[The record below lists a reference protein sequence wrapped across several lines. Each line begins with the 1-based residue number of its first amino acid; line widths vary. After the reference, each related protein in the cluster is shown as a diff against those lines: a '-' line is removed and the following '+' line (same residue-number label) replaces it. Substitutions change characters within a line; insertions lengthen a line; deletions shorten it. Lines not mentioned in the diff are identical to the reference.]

1 MNITTYL
8 ETYQQT
14 LFQTFVNAKQTNNI
28 SHAYLLVGEEGTPLK
43 EVAVHLAKTLLCDE
57 ASPLACDNCLTCH
70 RIDSGNYADFFV
82 YDGSETSIKK
92 EDVAQ
97 IEKTFST
104 TSVEAKGILIYIVH
118 LVEQM
123 TIEATNALLKFLEE
137 PGKNIFA
144 FLTTHNE
151 NNVLPTILSRSQ
163 TIRLNLIKRDE
174 LLSLLKTSELTN
186 IDKELLSSF
195 YNLPLLIEEQ
205 SKSESYLKLK
215 EVLLDLLSEMSE
227 NIKNSYITASK
238 IIPTLRDRY
247 LYRRLFAYFSLIL
260 KDTVNFRYN
269 QPLLYPSLREYTE
282 MLSIQIKN
290 PLPLIIKTYEVSD
303 KINANVTI
311 DLLIDELFINLIKGS
326 IYGN

>member
-8 ETYQQT
+8 ETYQKT
-14 LFQTFVNAKQTNNI
+14 LHQTFVNAKNTNNV

-43 EVAVHLAKTLLCDE
+43 EVAVHLAKTLLCDGN
-57 ASPLACDNCLTCH
+57 APLACDNCLTCH
-70 RIDSGNYADFFV
+70 RVDSGNYADFFI
-82 YDGSETSIKK
+82 YDGSESSIKK
-92 EDVAQ
+92 EDVAE

-104 TSVEAKGILIYIVH
+104 TSVEAKGVLIYIVH
-118 LVEQM
+118 LVERM

-151 NNVLPTILSRSQ
+151 NIVLPTIKSRSQ
-163 TIRLNLIKRDE
+163 IVRLNLIKRAE
-174 LLSLLKTSELTN
+174 LLALLENSELTN

-205 SKSESYLKLK
+205 SADENYIKLK
-215 EVLLDLLSEMSE
+215 DVLLDLLDEMAT
-227 NIKNSYITASK
+227 NLKNSYITASK
-238 IIPTLRDRY
+238 LIPTLRDRY
-247 LYRRLFAYFSLIL
+247 LYRRLFAYFSLIF
-260 KDTVNFRYN
+260 KDVVNYRYK
-269 QPLLYPSLREYTE
+269 QPLLFPA
-282 MLSIQIKN
+282 LSAQIEKLSAQIKD
-290 PLPLIIKTYEVSD
+290 PLPLIIKTYEVND

-326 IYGN
+326 NHDS